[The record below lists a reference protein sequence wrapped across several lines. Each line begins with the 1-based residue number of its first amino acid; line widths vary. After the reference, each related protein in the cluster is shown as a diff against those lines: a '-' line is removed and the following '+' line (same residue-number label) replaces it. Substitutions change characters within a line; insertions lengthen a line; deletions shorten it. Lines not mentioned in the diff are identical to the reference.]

1 MLQMV
6 SGEGVPCGGG
16 GVCAK
21 GGGGEG
27 GGGGGWSG
35 VYNSGFPAKWRLR
48 SELRNSIPMTCHY
61 PDLGSASDFDRAA
74 TEICFY
80 STTQI

>member
-16 GVCAK
+16 GVCAEGG

-27 GGGGGWSG
+27 GRRG
-35 VYNSGFPAKWRLR
+35 
-48 SELRNSIPMTCHY
+48 
-61 PDLGSASDFDRAA
+61 RA
-74 TEICFY
+74 EWGL
-80 STTQI
+80 

>member
-16 GVCAK
+16 GVFAE

-27 GGGGGWSG
+27 GGGGGG
-35 VYNSGFPAKWRLR
+35 VG
-48 SELRNSIPMTCHY
+48 SITI
-61 PDLGSASDFDRAA
+61 S
-74 TEICFY
+74 CFLQRY
-80 STTQI
+80 VPEKSKE

>member
-16 GVCAK
+16 WSVCV

-27 GGGGGWSG
+27 GVG
-35 VYNSGFPAKWRLR
+35 
-48 SELRNSIPMTCHY
+48 SIT
-61 PDLGSASDFDRAA
+61 LS
-74 TEICFY
+74 
-80 STTQI
+80 